1 MDRRGFLMTTLA
13 ALALPQGAAAAG
25 QEGAAPFSAGT
36 QPPRTALPDLACDC
50 HMHIYDSRFPIAPTA
65 KLTPPDASVAD
76 YRKLQARLG
85 LSRTIVVTPST
96 YGTDNRV
103 TTEAIR
109 ELGPTARGVAVVSP
123 DITDDELK
131 AVDAAGIRG
140 LRFNLTTGAFLT
152 PEMIEP
158 MARRIADLGWHIQV
172 NMTPEQMLAQ
182 AGMLAALPVPLV
194 IDHMGRIPQP
204 EGVNHPLFALIRRL
218 LDGGRTWVKLSGPYI
233 SSADGSADFADV
245 ARLGR
250 ALVEAAPERLVW
262 GSDWPHPTRDAD
274 AKPDDAA
281 MLDVIAGWAPDPAVR
296 QRIFVTN
303 PAELYRFY

>member
-1 MDRRGFLMTTLA
+1 MDRRGFLMTGLA
-13 ALALPQGAAAAG
+13 VLALPQAVGATG
-25 QEGAAPFSAGT
+25 QEGGVPFSAGT

-85 LSRTIVVTPST
+85 LTRAVVVTPST

-109 ELGPTARGVAVVSP
+109 QLGPSSRGVAVVSP
-123 DITDDELK
+123 DVADDELK
-131 AVDAAGIRG
+131 ALDDAGIRG

-158 MARRIADLGWHIQV
+158 MARRIADLGWHVQV
-172 NMTPEQMLAQ
+172 NMTPDQVLAHQ
-182 AGMLAALPVPLV
+182 DALARLATPLV
-194 IDHMGRIPQP
+194 IDHIGRIPQP
-204 EGVNHPLFALIRRL
+204 DGVDHPLYALIRKL
-218 LDGGRTWVKLSGPYI
+218 LDAGRTWVKLSGPYI
-233 SSADGSADFADV
+233 SSADGRADFADV
-245 ARLGR
+245 GHVARL
-250 ALVEAAPERLVW
+250 LVEAAPERLVW
-262 GSDWPHPTRDAD
+262 GSDWPHPTKDAD

-281 MLDVIAGWAPDPAVR
+281 MLDVIAGWAPDPAIR

-303 PAELYRFY
+303 PAELYRFD